1 MNFWTFAFICLIVF
15 VMIGMYIGHNRKPNK
30 EARELYE
37 KTQRE
42 AADRKQREEEQ
53 GREKN
58 RQAVFRQDAV
68 GALERIL
75 SGRLSEEFN
84 VSFDPYAGRDTHRF
98 QRAYP
103 EVHKFLELFKHHEFR
118 TEDVL
123 SLKLKVGRQQKV
135 IDAQAQQIGILLQ
148 NQKDIFKALQMG
160 QPLEFSEPTQE

>member
-1 MNFWTFAFICLIVF
+1 MNFWTFGFICLIVF
-15 VMIGMYIGHNRKPNK
+15 VMIGVYIGHNRKPNK

-42 AADRKQREEEQ
+42 AADHKQREEEQ

-75 SGRLSEEFN
+75 SGRLAEEFN
-84 VSFDPYAGRDTHRF
+84 ASYGPHGRDMDRF
-98 QRAYP
+98 KRSYP
-103 EVHKFLELFKHHEFR
+103 EVYKFLKLFNHHEFR
-118 TEDVL
+118 TEDVC

-160 QPLEFSEPTQE
+160 QPLEFSEQPKE